1 MKLLPV
7 TCFRG
12 TATTESLQLGNPI
25 LLVMPKALTISICSA
40 KKSSFVENGLT
51 SFSLYF
57 NIQAHIFFCL
67 SNLRPFE
74 WNQQKLGN
82 TNANKMKTNG
92 QWNHVVSHAESTA
105 TPVIPNMLRVMIY
118 TVKQIKTERS
128 GPGRALADP
137 WKRTEDPGLKLDAEM
152 R

>member
-12 TATTESLQLGNPI
+12 TATTQSLQLANPI

-57 NIQAHIFFCL
+57 NIQARIFFCL

-82 TNANKMKTNG
+82 TNANK
-92 QWNHVVSHAESTA
+92 
-105 TPVIPNMLRVMIY
+105 I
-118 TVKQIKTERS
+118 
-128 GPGRALADP
+128 
-137 WKRTEDPGLKLDAEM
+137 
-152 R
+152 